1 MIDPIS
7 MIRAIKL
14 NRGRQRSKILEFE
27 KRSAKL
33 LLLVYFDEL

>member
-7 MIRAIKL
+7 KIKAIKL

-33 LLLVYFDEL
+33 LLLVYFNEL